1 MASPLF
7 ISLFF
12 YSFLK
17 PKQKSLPTVWP
28 GGIRGLGADRGSRG
42 EENLRSLEPADFP
55 IRFREP
61 DFSTFL
67 PGGPPTLRG
76 DSGVGPRGA
85 ALVSGSPAPFQ
96 RGVAVMLRG
105 PPQPP
110 WGLWLPGAHTQPS
123 LWIRK
128 GGDGKAGE

>member
-1 MASPLF
+1 MGVQAWVVECEEWPA
-7 ISLFF
+7 LFF
-12 YSFLK
+12 LFFSPTFFFFFSLLR

-61 DFSTFL
+61 GFSAFL

-76 DSGVGPRGA
+76 DSSVGPRE
-85 ALVSGSPAPFQ
+85 
-96 RGVAVMLRG
+96 
-105 PPQPP
+105 PP
-110 WGLWLPGAHTQPS
+110 WSAAVLPFPDTLLEQ
-123 LWIRK
+123 LNW
-128 GGDGKAGE
+128 